1 MIGYGM
7 MAPALFDRAVSR
19 LGRTESMAHTLIGV
33 TADFVPAT
41 RVLNPLFLS
50 RMML

>member
-7 MAPALFDRAVSR
+7 LAPALFDRAVSR
-19 LGRTESMAHTLIGV
+19 LGQRGSMAHTLIGV
-33 TADFVPAT
+33 TADFVPAS

-50 RMML
+50 RMMI